1 MRSRVPMQTVTLVI
15 AALAIAGCT
24 AAPGSSSPAQS
35 SVTSSVPSAASSG
48 GTLTVFAA
56 ASLRAAFEEAATAY
70 QLAAGVTLT
79 LSLDAS
85 SALRTQIEQG
95 APADVFAS
103 ADTRNAQALVDAG
116 LVDSELVPFAG
127 NELTLIVPAGN
138 PAGIET
144 PADLAGDDV
153 RIIAAGEEV
162 PITQY
167 AVQAVAALGELDGY
181 PTDFAAAYEANVV
194 SREDN
199 VAAVRTKIELG
210 EGYAAIVYVTDAIA
224 SGRMVEQLD
233 LPAEAQIPATYAAV
247 VVGASGQREAG
258 RAFLD
263 WLIGTEGQAILD
275 SYGFTPVP

>member
-1 MRSRVPMQTVTLVI
+1 MKRLALV
-15 AALAIAGCT
+15 AGALVALAGC
-24 AAPGSSSPAQS
+24 ASGSSLSAPLPTPSSPLAG
-35 SVTSSVPSAASSG
+35 SSG
-48 GTLTVFAA
+48 GSLTVFAA

-70 QLAAGVTLT
+70 RAASGVDLT

-103 ADTRNAQALVDAG
+103 ADTRNAQLLVDAG
-116 LVDSELVPFAG
+116 LTDGALAPFAG

-144 PADLAGDDV
+144 PADMAGDDV
-153 RIIAAGEEV
+153 RIIAAGDEV

-181 PTDFAAAYEANVV
+181 PTHFAASYEANVV

-210 EGYAAIVYVTDAIA
+210 EGDAAIVYVTDAIA
-224 SGRMVEQLD
+224 SGDFVEQVE
-233 LPAEAQIPATYAAV
+233 LPAQANIRATYAAV
-247 VVGASGQREAG
+247 VVSASEQPMVA

-263 WLIGTEGQAILD
+263 WLMGPGGQDILGN
-275 SYGFTPVP
+275 YGFTSTP